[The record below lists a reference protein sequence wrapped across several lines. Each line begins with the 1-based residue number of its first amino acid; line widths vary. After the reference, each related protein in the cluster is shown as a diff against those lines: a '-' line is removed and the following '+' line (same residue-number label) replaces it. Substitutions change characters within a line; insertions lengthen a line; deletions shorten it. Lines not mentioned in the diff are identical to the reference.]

1 MNSLLDCCFPKQEQD
16 LQITDK
22 EKKDFAP
29 YSSDSDSNLK
39 YSFKPNPNII
49 NDNKYNL
56 QFFKNLDHNI
66 ESEKREEN
74 KNTKEN
80 EKEEIICTSHINNNN
95 INLNVKKQ
103 EEPLNETNSNREKMN
118 NSSRLNYTEQSTEIF
133 LNRTITQDDI
143 DNGPTII
150 IKETEG
156 NQLNNGAIE
165 INACGCEI
173 GSRKAKDG
181 VTLFG
186 PILTDEK
193 NNIINDILIAPNFKD
208 INSHLFVI
216 YYREKKY
223 YIRTYKDQFSNGL
236 SVLLVRIKKVYP
248 RKKSEMFMIGD
259 LFFVFKVQIDKTIK
273 KISITKLSCKRSPD
287 EEKKTFDS
295 ESVLKEGNK
304 ITIGRDKKCTMSYSS
319 DKSFSKIHST
329 IYYNKSK
336 EMWEIQDGTDEKTS
350 TNGVWVIPKH
360 SMEIFDNM
368 NFKIMGCSKFVI
380 NLYNK

>member
-193 NNIINDILIAPNFKD
+193 NNIINDFIFK
-208 INSHLFVI
+208 
-216 YYREKKY
+216 RRKRK
-223 YIRTYKDQFSNGL
+223 
-236 SVLLVRIKKVYP
+236 LL
-248 RKKSEMFMIGD
+248 
-259 LFFVFKVQIDKTIK
+259 
-273 KISITKLSCKRSPD
+273 CK
-287 EEKKTFDS
+287 
-295 ESVLKEGNK
+295 
-304 ITIGRDKKCTMSYSS
+304 
-319 DKSFSKIHST
+319 
-329 IYYNKSK
+329 
-336 EMWEIQDGTDEKTS
+336 
-350 TNGVWVIPKH
+350 
-360 SMEIFDNM
+360 
-368 NFKIMGCSKFVI
+368 
-380 NLYNK
+380 